1 MADIT
6 WRDVFFA
13 LWAVG
18 TLWWLNA
25 ILARLGDLSMLIG
38 TYGVAQAAT
47 RKAAEDVITTLEG
60 LAEQTSLIHDSLSR
74 IEEEI
79 SRGEDA

>member
-1 MADIT
+1 MTDIT
-6 WRDVFFA
+6 WRDVFFG

-38 TYGVAQAAT
+38 TYGAAQTAT
-47 RKAAEDVITTLEG
+47 RKAVEDVTEALEG
-60 LAEQTSLIHDSLSR
+60 LADQHHPRLAEPN
-74 IEEEI
+74 
-79 SRGEDA
+79 